1 MVFVHSD
8 PSGRK
13 LDDAV
18 VVVVAVGVVDGALFA
33 AGVVADV
40 LFAVGVDV
48 EVVFADSVVVVFDA
62 ADVVFADEL
71 EF

>member
-1 MVFVHSD
+1 MHWD
-8 PSGRK
+8 PLGRK

-18 VVVVAVGVVDGALFA
+18 VVVVAVGVVDGVVVSFDVEVVL
-33 AGVVADV
+33 GEVVAFD
-40 LFAVGVDV
+40 VDV
-48 EVVFADSVVVVFDA
+48 DVVFADSVVVVFYA